1 MCPESLRGHKS
12 EILFSHTAPSYCRPL
27 VGGQFVSDFKR
38 AEPRARLV
46 AATTADI
53 NFFRFFFSGGV
64 TGFELL
70 PFIRRKAFTAKVS
83 ANMLRL
89 LCLESFRDH
98 KSEVPF
104 SHTAPS
110 HSRPLVGDQ
119 FVSDFKR
126 AEPRA
131 RLVAATTADI
141 NFFRFFFRR
150 CHWF

>member
-1 MCPESLRGHKS
+1 MCLKSLRDRKS
-12 EILFSHTAPSYCRPL
+12 EVPFSHTAPSYSRPL
-27 VGGQFVSDFKR
+27 VGDQPVSDCKR

-53 NFFRFFFSGGV
+53 DFFRFFFSGAV

-70 PFIRRKAFTAKVS
+70 PFNRRKAFTALVS

-89 LCLESFRDH
+89 MCLESLRDH
-98 KSEVPF
+98 KSEILF

-110 HSRPLVGDQ
+110 FCRPLVGDQ

-126 AEPRA
+126 AQPRA

-141 NFFRFFFRR
+141 DFFRFFFRR
-150 CHWF
+150 CHWL